1 MIVGVI
7 LSREDGEGSG
17 RRNWHASPPRFF
29 ALCGA
34 QNDVVTV

>member
-1 MIVGVI
+1 MIHFSLHVI

-17 RRNWHASPPRFF
+17 WGAMATPGFL

-34 QNDVVTV
+34 QNDNE